1 MTHLCGIVI
10 ENVLQRD
17 QGSWT
22 CNMDLVD
29 KQSKSHRVEKVIDLN
44 VKNRRQSPKRQRHI
58 QRKTRDDRFDLYG
71 YGDGYG
77 SGSGV
82 GPIEDEIPKGEQS
95 LLNKIDKCHSKHL
108 SQVL

>member
-1 MTHLCGIVI
+1 MNHLCGIVI

-17 QGSWT
+17 QGTWT

-29 KQSKSHRVEKVIDLN
+29 KQSKSHRVEKVIDLS
-44 VKNRRQSPKRQRHI
+44 VRNRRQSPKHQRHN
-58 QRKTRDDRFDLYG
+58 QKKRRDDRFDLYG

-108 SQVL
+108 NQVL